1 MFFDRKC
8 QGGDHRRAEG
18 LQDGGERKA
27 ECVKISAGRKKQPP
41 ELPGAAFVW
50 VFSFYLF

>member
-8 QGGDHRRAEG
+8 QGGESRGAEG
-18 LQDGGERKA
+18 LQDGGKKA

-41 ELPGAAFVW
+41 KLPGAAFVW